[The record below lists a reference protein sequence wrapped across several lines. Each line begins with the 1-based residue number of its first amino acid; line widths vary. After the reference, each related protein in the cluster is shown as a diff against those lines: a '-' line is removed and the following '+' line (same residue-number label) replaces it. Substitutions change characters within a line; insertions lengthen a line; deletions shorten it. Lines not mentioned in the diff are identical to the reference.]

1 MCEMMYVCV
10 LLKSIPTPTEKL
22 KCVDLQCILNTAFI
36 MSICRNAIVAIT
48 TENQVRGGG
57 RFFSIHQIQIII
69 CLQQVIV
76 EAIAIKV

>member
-1 MCEMMYVCV
+1 MIVNKHAYTFKFIKGFYVN
-10 LLKSIPTPTEKL
+10 
-22 KCVDLQCILNTAFI
+22 LQCILNTAFI

-48 TENQVRGGG
+48 TENHVRGGG
-57 RFFSIHQIQIII
+57 RFFPIQQIQIII